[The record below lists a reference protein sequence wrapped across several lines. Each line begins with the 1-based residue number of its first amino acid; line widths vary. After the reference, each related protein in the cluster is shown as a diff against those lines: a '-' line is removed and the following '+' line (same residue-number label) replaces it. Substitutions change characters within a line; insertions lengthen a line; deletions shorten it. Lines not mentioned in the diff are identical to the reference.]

1 MSTVA
6 AESRLSLVPDDLGPE
21 IITISEAMLD
31 AIADADRYAVRG
43 MPVLLVGE
51 TGTGKELLA
60 KRIHARSGR
69 RGELVPVNCAELRP
83 EQAANLLFGHKR
95 GAYTGATESTIG
107 HVRRSSRGTL
117 FLDEVTSLPAETQPM
132 LLRVLETGEVTPF
145 GDDKAVRVDLRI
157 VAAAQP
163 SIRQL
168 LLSGQTRLDL
178 FERLAVSTVIL
189 PPLRD
194 RLNDIFPLAA
204 AFAQQSGARLDP
216 MAVPRLLD
224 HSWPGNVRELKS
236 VIARA
241 VAHTVGVSIGEAEMA
256 KAMRDALVVP
266 AVLEDDVQ
274 VVKERERLRALCAE
288 GAGDWRRILQ
298 LTRMSRAKLYRL
310 LQKHGLQLRHFRQS

>member
-1 MSTVA
+1 
-6 AESRLSLVPDDLGPE
+6 
-21 IITISEAMLD
+21 MLD

-43 MPVLLVGE
+43 LPVLLVGE

-60 KRIHARSGR
+60 QRIHARSGR
-69 RGELVPVNCAELRP
+69 RGDLVPVNCAELRP

-95 GAYTGATESTIG
+95 GSYTGATESTVG

-145 GDDKAVRVDLRI
+145 GGDKAVRVDLRV

-168 LLSGQTRLDL
+168 LLSGETRLDL
-178 FERLAVSTVIL
+178 FERLAVSMVIL

-194 RLNDIFPLAA
+194 RPNDILPLAV
-204 AFAQQSGARLDP
+204 AFALRSGARLEA
-216 MAVPRLLD
+216 MAGTRLLG

-241 VAHTVGVSIGEAEMA
+241 VAHAAGASIGDAEIA
-256 KAMRDALVVP
+256 KAMRDALVTP
-266 AVLEDDVQ
+266 AQLEDDSWFG
-274 VVKERERLRALCAE
+274 KERERLRALCAE

-298 LTRMSRAKLYRL
+298 LTSMSRAKLYRQ
-310 LQKHGLQLRHFRQS
+310 LQKHGLRLRHFRQS